1 MATIRK
7 REREQEA
14 EADVEELA
22 SSLDAVSASSRES
35 ASAAKRPREMK
46 VGSAAAAKPK
56 VSLSPAKALAGRR
69 ILGMFRRVLADDL
82 LKERALALENAK
94 NILRSG
100 EKRARRSAKLL
111 RNEKAGEALVG
122 EVRNILSRAR
132 SAMSTEDGYLES
144 DEEKAVRQDLAAA
157 ALLFHQQGAAI
168 DREDRAYLNRLLNDF
183 VPIFQKAG
191 KSERAARAALQKM
204 FKARARSSEVRAA
217 IKSVLGTSEMSRL
230 ASVLAESASLSRSSA
245 REVPRLL
252 PARELAKL
260 RDEEEAGAG
269 AGAGAVAMRTR
280 AKVGA
285 GGAGVHKGA
294 ALSASGSEERN
305 KRARAAVLARYRGKK
320 GRKGSTSRSADT
332 RSAGTS
338 SLEAIRT
345 SSGSLRSARAST
357 RTSTQ
362 SFKSEMLAKAAK
374 ALRSL
379 NIAKERTRRGAKP
392 IERFG
397 KSAIVMREIQDLVK
411 AFKGAQQMKNAAQR
425 AKKIRDLRV
434 ELVMTLLLQ
443 TPARLS
449 EESRLKLVRGLSAMF
464 PSGEAAAIEALSKL
478 IAKKKDATLLSG
490 KSQKTMRLSKYVF
503 GYLAKLLTKSEV
515 EAVKSEVDN
524 VSEVSTRSASR
535 SSRSSKTPRRSM
547 SPQAK
552 ERAMSYARALFE

>member
-1 MATIRK
+1 
-7 REREQEA
+7 
-14 EADVEELA
+14 
-22 SSLDAVSASSRES
+22 
-35 ASAAKRPREMK
+35 
-46 VGSAAAAKPK
+46 
-56 VSLSPAKALAGRR
+56 
-69 ILGMFRRVLADDL
+69 
-82 LKERALALENAK
+82 
-94 NILRSG
+94 
-100 EKRARRSAKLL
+100 
-111 RNEKAGEALVG
+111 
-122 EVRNILSRAR
+122 
-132 SAMSTEDGYLES
+132 
-144 DEEKAVRQDLAAA
+144 
-157 ALLFHQQGAAI
+157 
-168 DREDRAYLNRLLNDF
+168 
-183 VPIFQKAG
+183 
-191 KSERAARAALQKM
+191 
-204 FKARARSSEVRAA
+204 
-217 IKSVLGTSEMSRL
+217 
-230 ASVLAESASLSRSSA
+230 
-245 REVPRLL
+245 
-252 PARELAKL
+252 
-260 RDEEEAGAG
+260 
-269 AGAGAVAMRTR
+269 
-280 AKVGA
+280 
-285 GGAGVHKGA
+285 
-294 ALSASGSEERN
+294 
-305 KRARAAVLARYRGKK
+305 
-320 GRKGSTSRSADT
+320 
-332 RSAGTS
+332 
-338 SLEAIRT
+338 
-345 SSGSLRSARAST
+345 
-357 RTSTQ
+357 
-362 SFKSEMLAKAAK
+362 MLAKAAK

-552 ERAMSYARALFE
+552 ERALSYARALFE

>member
-7 REREQEA
+7 RERKEE

-46 VGSAAAAKPK
+46 VVSAKPK

-269 AGAGAVAMRTR
+269 AGAVAMRTR

-294 ALSASGSEERN
+294 ALSASASEERN

-552 ERAMSYARALFE
+552 ERALSYARALFE